1 LPALGNDALCAR
13 VRATGWIRT
22 DQPTFPKDL
31 PMRLRLLVP
40 LLLLSNLSLA
50 QETPNPAGLE
60 PIPDGPP
67 ESGASQNAPAPAVTI
82 RQLGERGSVE
92 EYRVGGVLY
101 MIKVVPAKGVPYYLV
116 DTDGDGNLETR
127 YSQLQDGMLIPAW
140 VLLRW

>member
-1 LPALGNDALCAR
+1 
-13 VRATGWIRT
+13 
-22 DQPTFPKDL
+22 
-31 PMRLRLLVP
+31 MRLRLLVP

-67 ESGASQNAPAPAVTI
+67 ESSASQNAPAPAVTI